1 MAYDGRNGDGVTA
14 ADCYA
19 HQHRRDIKRAGDSS
33 ENLDSISS
41 LPDVLIQQ
49 ILSFLPTKVAIRT
62 SVLSRRWRH
71 VWPNTPSLSFDFE
84 GFRNIRNPAD
94 FINETLARYT
104 ARKMMRFH
112 LDSYHVRDCP
122 PDHDL
127 NKWIEFALSRNVEN
141 LSLQFSVS
149 HSLEYSIPDFFYTN
163 SSVKQ
168 LNRNHLI
175 TRCSVSWTSLKK
187 LSLHSCYISEESLAK
202 ILCGCPILEILRLY
216 CLSQPTFLDLSKSP
230 RLRVLKIKRRLLV
243 TGATLIVAPH
253 IHDLRLTNSQLP
265 CTLVDV
271 SSLTKV
277 KLDIDF
283 CQVKEELDALFLQI
297 MALEM
302 LEKLKN
308 VQKLTFGENFLKILS
323 LVELR
328 GVSLPIFKVQVL
340 TLRTTISQYV
350 IHGIVR
356 VLQNSPQLKKL
367 TLLHSWKCGF
377 IPEDLLDYYL
387 EAHSL
392 NQNRCWILGETWP
405 LESKVV
411 ASFMKIMLQNTK
423 TLEKMVVIGLKGYCP
438 KGKAFEELLQM
449 DPMPSHDNNVAIVFT

>member
-1 MAYDGRNGDGVTA
+1 MADDGRNGDGVTA
-14 ADCYA
+14 TDCDA
-19 HQHRRDIKRAGDSS
+19 HQHRRNLKRARDSS

-41 LPDVLIQQ
+41 LHDVLIQQ
-49 ILSFLPTKVAIRT
+49 ILSFLPTKIAMRT

-84 GFRNIRNPAD
+84 GFSNIRNLAD

-112 LDSYHVRDCP
+112 LDSNHVRHCP
-122 PDHDL
+122 PHDM
-127 NKWIEFALSRNVEN
+127 NN
-141 LSLQFSVS
+141 
-149 HSLEYSIPDFFYTN
+149 
-163 SSVKQ
+163 
-168 LNRNHLI
+168 
-175 TRCSVSWTSLKK
+175 CSVSWTSLKK
-187 LSLHSCYISEESLAK
+187 LSLHSCYISEESLAT

-243 TGATLIVAPH
+243 TGATHIVAPH

-283 CQVKEELDALFLQI
+283 CQVTEELDARFLQI

-308 VQKLTFGENFLKILS
+308 VQKLTFGENFRKILS

-328 GVSLPIFKVQVL
+328 GVSLPILKAQVL
-340 TLRTTISQYV
+340 TLKTSISQYV

-367 TLLHSWKCGF
+367 TLLYNSKCGF
-377 IPEDLLDYYL
+377 IREDLLDYYL

-392 NQNRCWILGETWP
+392 NLNRCWVLGETWP
-405 LESKVV
+405 LESKHV
-411 ASFMKIMLQNTK
+411 ASLMKIMLQNTK
-423 TLEKMVVIGLKGYCP
+423 TLEKMVVIGLKGYYP
-438 KGKAFEELLQM
+438 RGRAFEELLQM
-449 DPMPSHDNNVAIVFT
+449 VPMPSHDNNAAIVFT

>member
-1 MAYDGRNGDGVTA
+1 MAYDGRHGDGVTA
-14 ADCYA
+14 TDCDA
-19 HQHRRDIKRAGDSS
+19 HQHRRNLKRARDSS

-49 ILSFLPTKVAIRT
+49 ILSFLPTKIAMRT

-71 VWPNTPSLSFDFE
+71 VWPNTPSLSFDFI
-84 GFRNIRNPAD
+84 GLRNIRNPAD
-94 FINETLARYT
+94 FINETLSRYT

-122 PDHDL
+122 PHDM
-127 NKWIEFALSRNVEN
+127 NQWIEFAMSRNAEN
-141 LSLQFSVS
+141 LSLYLS
-149 HSLEYSIPDFFYTN
+149 YTN
-163 SSVKQ
+163 SHGCIPHSFYANSSLKQ
-168 LNRNHLI
+168 LKLRSCNYLV

-187 LSLHSCYISEESLAK
+187 LSLHYCNISEESFAK
-202 ILCGCPILEILRLY
+202 ILCGCPILKILKLY
-216 CLSQPTFLDLSKSP
+216 CPTQPRVLDLSKSP
-230 RLRVLKIKRRLLV
+230 RLRVLKIERKYVWV
-243 TGATLIVAPH
+243 TGATHIVAPH
-253 IHDLRLTNSQLP
+253 IRYLRLANSRLP

-271 SSLTKV
+271 SSLTEA
-277 KLDIDF
+277 KLDIF
-283 CQVKEELDALFLQI
+283 FSRVKQELKADFLQV
-297 MALEM
+297 MVLEI

-367 TLLHSWKCGF
+367 TLLNSSKRGL
-377 IPEDLLDYYL
+377 IPVC
-387 EAHSL
+387 S
-392 NQNRCWILGETWP
+392 P
-405 LESKVV
+405 
-411 ASFMKIMLQNTK
+411 
-423 TLEKMVVIGLKGYCP
+423 
-438 KGKAFEELLQM
+438 
-449 DPMPSHDNNVAIVFT
+449 